1 MDAFAQVLTSC
12 LVACPLLGGIIT
24 SFSWCLSAG
33 RLQKWSLVFPSWFCQ
48 EQQVSRVLDVGSVNF
63 DHLVKLASA
72 RFLRSEDTDFFS
84 VIRTSW
90 EAALGWCRCL
100 VTSQTPS
107 RMILVLRDA
116 VPCDLR
122 GSVLE
127 ISVCIYSSPIYDL
140 VFHWGKMSSLPCLS
154 VYTNVILSLI
164 CKNRSYCFHYFVG
177 VQIQDLTNGDNPH
190 PDTLMSLPFFNIS
203 SFSCMTS
210 SICSFLSLFQPGNV
224 LSFKEALVLFS
235 RGYHP

>member
-1 MDAFAQVLTSC
+1 MDAFAKVLTSC

-24 SFSWCLSAG
+24 SFSWCLTAG

-48 EQQVSRVLDVGSVNF
+48 EQQMSRVLDVGSVNF

-72 RFLRSEDTDFFS
+72 RFLCSEATDFFS

-100 VTSQTPS
+100 VTSHTPS

-127 ISVCIYSSPIYDL
+127 ILCVYLFLSYL
-140 VFHWGKMSSLPCLS
+140 WFSLPLRKDVLPSLLVCLYQCDPES
-154 VYTNVILSLI
+154 HL
-164 CKNRSYCFHYFVG
+164 
-177 VQIQDLTNGDNPH
+177 
-190 PDTLMSLPFFNIS
+190 
-203 SFSCMTS
+203 
-210 SICSFLSLFQPGNV
+210 
-224 LSFKEALVLFS
+224 
-235 RGYHP
+235 